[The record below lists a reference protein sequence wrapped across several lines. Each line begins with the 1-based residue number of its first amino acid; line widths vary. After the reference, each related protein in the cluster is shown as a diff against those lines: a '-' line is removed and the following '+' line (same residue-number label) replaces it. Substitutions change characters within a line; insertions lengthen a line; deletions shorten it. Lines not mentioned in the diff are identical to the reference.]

1 MSESEEAPNEDRRQF
16 IKGASCA
23 IGGAIG
29 LVPAVA
35 AVRVVLDPIG
45 KERPRGG
52 GFTRLA
58 HVDDLEPGKPTKFT
72 ILATKKDKWSI
83 YRDVPV
89 GAVYLILEKLDKA
102 QPKKQPS
109 SIPQEGEDASPPEA
123 TKDNTSTNTPEKTPT
138 GKTGDNPPDS
148 PAMKATPHVT
158 AFSTIC
164 PHLGCSVDYRD
175 EQNDFF
181 CPCHNSNFHIT
192 GKRLNNIPNRGLDE
206 LVVDQKKL
214 TEKSEVWV
222 KYEQFK
228 PGISK
233 KIPGRSNAHAHE
245 TTHRLAGSSHRHS
258 RPHQGGPLR
267 EYSRWFALAI
277 RVGQHADVYARGAV
291 HHRHRALD
299 GLQPKHANGL
309 GKCLLHPV

>member
-29 LVPAVA
+29 LVPTVA

-45 KERPRGG
+45 EERSLGG
-52 GFTRLA
+52 EFTRLA
-58 HVDDLEPGKPTKFT
+58 HVDDLEPGKPAKFT

-102 QPKKQPS
+102 HPEKQPS
-109 SIPQEGEDASPPEA
+109 STPQEGEDSSA
-123 TKDNTSTNTPEKTPT
+123 TDAKKDNVPDDTPEKTPT
-138 GKTGDNPPDS
+138 AENGDIPPDA
-148 PAMKATPHVT
+148 PVMKATPHVT

-192 GKRLNNIPNRGLDE
+192 GKRLNDIPNRDLDE
-206 LVVDQKKL
+206 LKVDQKKL
-214 TEKSEVWV
+214 IEKSEVWV

-228 PGISK
+228 PGIST
-233 KIPGRSNAHAHE
+233 KIPS
-245 TTHRLAGSSHRHS
+245 
-258 RPHQGGPLR
+258 
-267 EYSRWFALAI
+267 
-277 RVGQHADVYARGAV
+277 
-291 HHRHRALD
+291 
-299 GLQPKHANGL
+299 
-309 GKCLLHPV
+309 